1 MINNQK
7 QGIEGTRTRFSSLIK
22 TDAFIVSFCVVLF
35 SLGLF
40 YLTFNFDRV
49 PPILNRGIQPA
60 TFPKILLII
69 IIVLSCFDYFLSL
82 KTPWKRQSILPK
94 SFYHTLLIMIGFV
107 IISKSI
113 DFFLGL
119 IFLSTM
125 ISFCWGERRL
135 MLILLISVLFP
146 LLVFL
151 LFETMLN
158 LRFPGGILTNLYYY

>member
-1 MINNQK
+1 MGNQK
-7 QGIEGTRTRFSSLIK
+7 RNIEGTKIKFSSLIK
-22 TDAFIVSFCVVLF
+22 TDAFIVSFSVILF

-40 YLTFNFDRV
+40 YLTFNFDKV

-69 IIVLSCFDYFLSL
+69 IISLSCFDYFLSL
-82 KTPWKRQSILPK
+82 RTPWKSQSVLPR
-94 SFYHTLLIMIGFV
+94 SFYNTLLILFCFI

-119 IFLSTM
+119 IFLSIA
-125 ISFCWGERRL
+125 ISLSWGERRIIP
-135 MLILLISVLFP
+135 ILFISVLFP

-158 LRFPGGILTNLYYY
+158 LRFPGGLLTNLYYY

>member
-1 MINNQK
+1 MINQK
-7 QGIEGTRTRFSSLIK
+7 QNVEGTKINFSSLIK
-22 TDAFIVSFCVVLF
+22 TDSFIVSFCVVLV
-35 SLGLF
+35 SCGLF

-69 IIVLSCFDYFLSL
+69 IILLVCFDYCLSL
-82 KTPWKRQSILPK
+82 KNPWKKQNILPR
-94 SFYHTLLIMIGFV
+94 SFYHTLFILLCFAL
-107 IISKSI
+107 ISKSI

-119 IFLSTM
+119 IFFSIT
-125 ISFCWGERRL
+125 ISFSWGERRVIP
-135 MLILLISVLFP
+135 ILLISVLFP

-158 LRFPGGILTNLYYY
+158 LRFPGGLLTNLYYY